1 MTELIRIEAP
11 LKTSDIL
18 RLTVGDSVLLNGV
31 VYTARDAAH
40 AKLVE
45 LLRSGQQLPF
55 EPEGAVIYYVGP
67 CPAKPGQVIWPAG
80 PTTSSRMDT
89 FVPELLEAGVR
100 GMIGKGGR
108 SDEARESIRRYQGIY
123 FAAAGGAG
131 AYLARRIVES
141 QVVAF
146 EELGPE
152 AIHRLILLDFPA
164 IVAIDAAGRSVFDDL
179 RKRGDEN
186 HVKK

>member
-1 MTELIRIEAP
+1 
-11 LKTSDIL
+11 
-18 RLTVGDSVLLNGV
+18 
-31 VYTARDAAH
+31 
-40 AKLVE
+40 
-45 LLRSGQQLPF
+45 
-55 EPEGAVIYYVGP
+55 
-67 CPAKPGQVIWPAG
+67 
-80 PTTSSRMDT
+80 
-89 FVPELLEAGVR
+89 
-100 GMIGKGGR
+100 MIGKGGR